1 MHDDKGHDIDE
12 SVDLKEE
19 REDAGPSNVECPI
32 LQEIFAKM
40 EASDGESSEDNYS
53 GVSDVRRTQKRKSLL
68 VEAGSLDKEMM
79 ETFGCRRET

>member
-19 REDAGPSNVECPI
+19 REDAGPSIVERPI
-32 LQEIFAKM
+32 LQGIFAKM
-40 EASDGESSEDNYS
+40 EAFDGEYSEDNYS

-68 VEAGSLDKEMM
+68 VEAGSSDKEMM
-79 ETFGCRRET
+79 ETFGSRRET